1 MAARKSLRAV
11 AVGEKAQPKAPTTV
25 AEASSEGTAR
35 QELVALRAR
44 IAKAI
49 DDPNIRG
56 ADLASLSRRLLEI
69 RKEIDAIDAREEQEA
84 TEDAAEVEDGD
95 FDAASV

>member
-1 MAARKSLRAV
+1 MAARKPLRAV
-11 AVGEKAQPKAPTTV
+11 APDEKAAPKTPVTV
-25 AEASSEGTAR
+25 AEASAEGTAR

-69 RKEIDAIDAREEQEA
+69 RKEIDAIDSRHAQEA
-84 TEDAAEVEDGD
+84 EEDAAEAEDGD

>member
-1 MAARKSLRAV
+1 MAARKPLRAV
-11 AVGEKAQPKAPTTV
+11 AAGEKVSPKEPKTV
-25 AEASSEGTAR
+25 AEASADGTAR
-35 QELVALRAR
+35 EELVALRSR

-84 TEDAAEVEDGD
+84 AKRGPVEDGA
-95 FDAASV
+95 FDASAI

>member
-1 MAARKSLRAV
+1 MAARKPLRAV
-11 AVGEKAQPKAPTTV
+11 AADETAARKAPATV
-25 AEASSEGTAR
+25 AEASSDGTAR
-35 QELVALRAR
+35 EELVALRAR

-69 RKEIDAIDAREEQEA
+69 RKEIDAIDAREVQDGA
-84 TEDAAEVEDGD
+84 TGADEVEDGA
-95 FDAASV
+95 FDASAV

>member
-1 MAARKSLRAV
+1 MARTLRSVTPGEKPARK
-11 AVGEKAQPKAPTTV
+11 KAEPKSV
-25 AEASSEGTAR
+25 AEASADGTAR
-35 QELVALRAR
+35 QELVALRSR

-69 RKEIDAIDAREEQEA
+69 RKEIEAIDAREEQEA
-84 TEDAAEVEDGD
+84 SEDAAEVEDGD
-95 FDAASV
+95 FDASAV

>member
-1 MAARKSLRAV
+1 MAARKTLRAV
-11 AVGEKAQPKAPTTV
+11 TEDEKPTPKPMTV
-25 AEASSEGTAR
+25 AAASESGTAR

-49 DDPNIRG
+49 DSPDIRG

-69 RKEIDAIDAREEQEA
+69 RKEIESIDAREEQE
-84 TEDAAEVEDGD
+84 EDDNAAEVEDGD
-95 FDAASV
+95 FDASAV